1 MKPLSPFVLLLLLLC
16 MGEAFAQKQRV
27 LNLPNFDKKTMHYG
41 FSLQVNSA
49 GFITRFNSTLATND
63 SLFAIRSESQPGFC
77 IGLIANY
84 SFLEYLDVRF
94 IPAISFV
101 SRKLV
106 YTINT
111 KQYGPLDVEK
121 PLESTFL
128 EFPLLLKYKSARL
141 NNIRFYLVG
150 GMKYVLDM
158 SSTKDLAPGSI
169 DNVIVKIRKN
179 DFMYEV
185 GLGMDFYLE
194 YFKLSPELKYS
205 FGMRDLLVRDGSI
218 YTSAIDRLTS
228 RLFYLSLTFE

>member
-1 MKPLSPFVLLLLLLC
+1 MKPLRPFVLLLLLLC

-141 NNIRFYLVG
+141 NNIRFFLVG

-185 GLGMDFYLE
+185 GVGMDFYLE

>member
-1 MKPLSPFVLLLLLLC
+1 MNPFRLFVVLLVLLST
-16 MGEAFAQKQRV
+16 GEAFAQRQRV
-27 LNLPNFDKKTMHYG
+27 MNIPNFDKKTLHYG
-41 FSLQVNSA
+41 FSLQMNSA

-77 IGLIANY
+77 IGLIGNY
-84 SFLEYLDVRF
+84 SFLEYFDLRF

-101 SRKLV
+101 SRKLI

-111 KQYGPLDVEK
+111 KRYGLLDVEK
-121 PLESTFL
+121 PIESTFL

-158 SSTKDLAPGSI
+158 SSTKDVAPGSI
-169 DNVIVKIRKN
+169 DNVIVKTRKN

-185 GLGMDFYLE
+185 GVGVDFYLE

-205 FGMRDLLVRDGSI
+205 FGMRDLLVRDGSM